1 MPAQVNACI
10 SLKTSLAITVLHNRL
25 TFGLSGIYC
34 LINSNWPTIP
44 FDYMLGIEIPHES
57 HDHTINNDNMG
68 TITIAI
74 TERI

>member
-1 MPAQVNACI
+1 MHV
-10 SLKTSLAITVLHNRL
+10 SLAITVLHNRL
-25 TFGLSGIYC
+25 TLGLSGIYC

-57 HDHTINNDNMG
+57 HDRTINDDNIG

-74 TERI
+74 TERIYFLPQNARIN